1 MVISCIALF
10 VALGGAGYAA
20 TRLPANSVGNR
31 QLKNNSVGNKKLK
44 NNAVGPHKIINGSV
58 GARQVNSSQV
68 QLRVA
73 TGCSAGAVKAVGL
86 SGSVSCT
93 PTLPNEFGTSATPVT
108 LGTGSTSVASESLP
122 GGSSY
127 LVLANPH
134 AVISGDATQHV
145 EVSCTVSVPSTSA
158 PSSPPTLTKTLAVDL
173 RSGTESQAA
182 TIPLVLPVPSQS
194 SAQSATVSCSASS
207 LPTTPAPTVKVDT
220 TINAIQTASN
230 S

>member
-20 TRLPANSVGNR
+20 TRLPANSVGTR
-31 QLKNNSVGNKKLK
+31 QLQNNSVGNHKLK

-58 GARQVNSSQV
+58 GARQVNSGQV

-73 TGCSAGAVKAVGL
+73 TSCSSGAIKAVGL
-86 SGSVSCT
+86 SGSVTCT

-108 LGTGSTSVASESLP
+108 LGNDSTTVASESLP

-134 AVISGDATQHV
+134 AVISGGSGHV
-145 EVSCTVSVPSTSA
+145 EVSCTVSVPSASS

-173 RSGTESQAA
+173 GSESQAG
-182 TIPLVLPVPSQS
+182 TIPLALPVPSQAS
-194 SAQSATVSCSASS
+194 TQTATVSCSDTTSS
-207 LPTTPAPTVKVDT
+207 SATVKVDT
-220 TINAIQTASN
+220 TLNAIQTASN